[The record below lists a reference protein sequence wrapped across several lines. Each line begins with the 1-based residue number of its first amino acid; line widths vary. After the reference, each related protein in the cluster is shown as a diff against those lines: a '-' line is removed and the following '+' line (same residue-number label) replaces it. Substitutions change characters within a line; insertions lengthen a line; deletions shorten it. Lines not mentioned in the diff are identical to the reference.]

1 MDETKM
7 GALGRMVTE
16 VDGEGPEA
24 LAAQEEQAQQEATAL
39 SEAKAWAQVPFAVGK
54 LLCMVAPELEPVY
67 SEAACQAWGESV
79 VPVAQK
85 YGWSASVFPEIA
97 LAITT
102 AGFAIPSYLVARA
115 KLAALKEAAAAAP
128 RQVKGAADG
137 G

>member
-1 MDETKM
+1 MDESKL
-7 GALGRMVTE
+7 GALGRMVDE
-16 VDGEGPEA
+16 VDGESPDA
-24 LAAQEEQAQQEATAL
+24 LAAQAEHAEQEATAL

-54 LLCMVAPELEPVY
+54 LLCMLAPELEPVY

-102 AGFAIPSYLVARA
+102 AGFAIPSYMVIRA
-115 KLAALKEAAAAAP
+115 KMAAMKEAAAQS
-128 RQVKGAADG
+128 RQVQGAAHG